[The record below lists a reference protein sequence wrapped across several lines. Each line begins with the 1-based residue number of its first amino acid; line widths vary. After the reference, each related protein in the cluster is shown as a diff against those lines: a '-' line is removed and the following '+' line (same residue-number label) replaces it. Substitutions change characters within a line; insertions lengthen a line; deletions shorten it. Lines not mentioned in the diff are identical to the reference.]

1 MTRRPPSSS
10 SSSPS
15 SPPPSPPPSQTPLP
29 APKERRRLREER
41 SMSEEQIAR
50 ALGVTKATVR
60 AWETGRGE
68 PRGRRREAYA
78 KLLAPPEA
86 SSAPARPQDEH
97 QSGEAPLTAPAGS
110 GGPPSGAATTGAVG
124 GTGRPGAAGAGGA
137 DRADGGPSGAAAA
150 TDQAPAAEPEPAPPA
165 PRRVPAAGLSPAGA
179 AALAAARSPAEAF
192 DVLYTHCAPGLV
204 RQTYLLT
211 GRLLLAHES
220 VERAFHIAWQQWPDV
235 AQDRD
240 PVSWVRSAAYE
251 LALSPWHRLR
261 PAHRHADSPPLD
273 RAGRELL
280 AVLLRLPPPYRRTV
294 LLYDGLGLDLPETAA
309 ETEASTPAAANRLLH
324 ARETVAAEVPELA
337 DPEALRDR
345 LAVLLADG
353 GPVPQPAPA
362 ADVRS
367 TGERRAWFWT
377 RLALTATV
385 VIMSATGMTLATA
398 PTRYVPEVAPGQRV
412 GGVPGHAG
420 PQRLTPR
427 DVALR
432 KLLSAG
438 PAAGPGRLVPLPR

>member
-1 MTRRPPSSS
+1 
-10 SSSPS
+10 
-15 SPPPSPPPSQTPLP
+15 
-29 APKERRRLREER
+29 
-41 SMSEEQIAR
+41 MSEEQIAR

-78 KLLAPPEA
+78 RLLAPPEA
-86 SSAPARPQDEH
+86 SSAPAPPTGEH
-97 QSGEAPLTAPAGS
+97 QNGEAPLTAAAGS
-110 GGPPSGAATTGAVG
+110 GPGHGSPDSGPATTGATDTPQEP
-124 GTGRPGAAGAGGA
+124 GTATAAGAV
-137 DRADGGPSGAAAA
+137 AAAA
-150 TDQAPAAEPEPAPPA
+150 ADTPPDAAPGQPVQDPA
-165 PRRVPAAGLSPAGA
+165 PRRVPVSGLSPAGA
-179 AALAAARSPAEAF
+179 EALAAARSPAEAF

-280 AVLLRLPPPYRRTV
+280 AVLLHLPPPYRRTV

-324 ARETVAAEVPELA
+324 ARKAVAAEVPELA

-432 KLLSAG
+432 NMLSAG

>member
-1 MTRRPPSSS
+1 MTRRPSSS
-10 SSSPS
+10 SSPSPS
-15 SPPPSPPPSQTPLP
+15 SPPPSRPPSQTPLP

-60 AWETGRGE
+60 AWESGRGE

-86 SSAPARPQDEH
+86 SSAPARPPAEQ
-97 QSGEAPLTAPAGS
+97 QNGEAPLTAPAG
-110 GGPPSGAATTGAVG
+110 GDAAAPGPGGAARPDGAADPTGAPASAPASTPV
-124 GTGRPGAAGAGGA
+124 RAAGG
-137 DRADGGPSGAAAA
+137 RAPVS
-150 TDQAPAAEPEPAPPA
+150 
-165 PRRVPAAGLSPAGA
+165 GLSPAGA
-179 AALAAARSPAEAF
+179 AALAAARGPAEAF
-192 DVLYTHCAPGLV
+192 DALYAHCAPGLV

-211 GRLLLAHES
+211 GRLQLAHES
-220 VERAFHIAWQQWPDV
+220 VERAFHIAWQQWPDI
-235 AQDRD
+235 ARDRD
-240 PVSWVRSAAYE
+240 PVGWVRSAAYE

-280 AVLLRLPPPYRRTV
+280 AVLLHLPPPYRRTV

-324 ARETVAAEVPELA
+324 ARAAVAAELPELA

-345 LAVLLADG
+345 LAALLTDG

-362 ADVRS
+362 ADVRT

-377 RLALTATV
+377 RLALTVTV

-398 PTRYVPEVAPGQRV
+398 PTRYIPEVAPGQRV

-427 DVALR
+427 DMALR
-432 KLLSAG
+432 EMLRAE
-438 PAAGPGRLVPLPR
+438 PAAGPGRLVPEPR